1 MTSNSTVLIR
11 VVSMSMVEH
20 EDAAEHAAATSV
32 DSSNEIEHRG
42 SAATWLDVIANT
54 ATAQATKTVIMRMA
68 NPIVLCQKLKRAR
81 SSVEAGSG
89 LFLFSARFSKFVFVW
104 FDRFNFFEESAESKS
119 LKSLNGGAS
128 TRTSINTRTLR
139 VLVPLKMEPQQ
150 NLNERKR
157 RRVTFHPGTK
167 DPIPMKDRVG
177 KEDNVL
183 QAGTYSAHGNI
194 V

>member
-1 MTSNSTVLIR
+1 MWEKRWKEASKRHDICARLNTVRKSWFCQLDLQYVDLTDIKTITERRVVFVFLTFTFSRSGIDPLSNAKSPVIVETFGRHAEKNGSLTSNSTVLIR

-81 SSVEAGSG
+81 SSVEAGSV
-89 LFLFSARFSKFVFVW
+89 LFLFSARFSKFVFC
-104 FDRFNFFEESAESKS
+104 
-119 LKSLNGGAS
+119 
-128 TRTSINTRTLR
+128 
-139 VLVPLKMEPQQ
+139 LV
-150 NLNERKR
+150 
-157 RRVTFHPGTK
+157 
-167 DPIPMKDRVG
+167 
-177 KEDNVL
+177 
-183 QAGTYSAHGNI
+183 
-194 V
+194 

>member
-1 MTSNSTVLIR
+1 
-11 VVSMSMVEH
+11 MVEH

-89 LFLFSARFSKFVFVW
+89 LFLFSARFSKFFVFCLVST
-104 FDRFNFFEESAESKS
+104 F
-119 LKSLNGGAS
+119 LKYAYYVRVNRMA
-128 TRTSINTRTLR
+128 TRTSIYTKL
-139 VLVPLKMEPQQ
+139 PLKMEPQQ
-150 NLNERKR
+150 NERKR

-183 QAGTYSAHGNI
+183 QAGTYTAHGNI

>member
-89 LFLFSARFSKFVFVW
+89 LFLFSARFSKFCLVSTF
-104 FDRFNFFEESAESKS
+104 SKS
-119 LKSLNGGAS
+119 NADV
-128 TRTSINTRTLR
+128 R
-139 VLVPLKMEPQQ
+139 VNRMLLVRAYNK
-150 NLNERKR
+150 
-157 RRVTFHPGTK
+157 TT
-167 DPIPMKDRVG
+167 
-177 KEDNVL
+177 
-183 QAGTYSAHGNI
+183 T
-194 V
+194 

>member
-89 LFLFSARFSKFVFVW
+89 LFCFPRGFQSSFLFG
-104 FDRFNFFEESAESKS
+104 FNFFE
-119 LKSLNGGAS
+119 
-128 TRTSINTRTLR
+128 I
-139 VLVPLKMEPQQ
+139 
-150 NLNERKR
+150 
-157 RRVTFHPGTK
+157 
-167 DPIPMKDRVG
+167 
-177 KEDNVL
+177 
-183 QAGTYSAHGNI
+183 
-194 V
+194 

>member
-81 SSVEAGSG
+81 SSVEAGSV
-89 LFLFSARFSKFVFVW
+89 LFLFSARFSNCFCLVSTF
-104 FDRFNFFEESAESKS
+104 SKS
-119 LKSLNGGAS
+119 ML
-128 TRTSINTRTLR
+128 I
-139 VLVPLKMEPQQ
+139 
-150 NLNERKR
+150 R
-157 RRVTFHPGTK
+157 RFY
-167 DPIPMKDRVG
+167 
-177 KEDNVL
+177 E
-183 QAGTYSAHGNI
+183 
-194 V
+194 